1 MVVTARVPPGHLMPC
16 HNVWDGEVCR
26 CLTLIPVVMPPVQ
39 AAWVAPNQHLE
50 RRMMADGGRNSV
62 LHPLSF
68 LNTTQIWSKWSFCEL
83 RVSLPAVLCL
93 FMVSVIQG
101 NSGSASSL
109 FLIVFWESHSGE
121 TCRCWFK
128 QYQVYYFVPKD
139 PLHILFRIFYLGLVA
154 LHEYF
159 NSEFWFCSKLW
170 EISGDVSSDLQN
182 TLTAGTLIC
191 AEQHK

>member
-62 LHPLSF
+62 LHPLNF

-93 FMVSVIQG
+93 FMVSVIRG

-128 QYQVYYFVPKD
+128 QYQVYYFAKRPSSHTVQN
-139 PLHILFRIFYLGLVA
+139 ILFGFGSCVLSMNILTLNSNFVQSYGKSLEMWVLTYRIHWQQVP
-154 LHEYF
+154 
-159 NSEFWFCSKLW
+159 
-170 EISGDVSSDLQN
+170 
-182 TLTAGTLIC
+182 
-191 AEQHK
+191 

>member
-1 MVVTARVPPGHLMPC
+1 MCLSVPVLLFLTVLSWSCQPECHQGIWCPVTMSGMGKCVGVWLSSLWWCLLSRLAGWHLISTWRRGWWQM
-16 HNVWDGEVCR
+16 GGGTR
-26 CLTLIPVVMPPVQ
+26 CFIL
-39 AAWVAPNQHLE
+39 
-50 RRMMADGGRNSV
+50 R
-62 LHPLSF
+62 F
-68 LNTTQIWSKWSFCEL
+68 LNTMQIWSKWSFCEL
-83 RVSLPAVLCL
+83 GVSLPAVLCL

-159 NSEFWFCSKLW
+159 NSEF
-170 EISGDVSSDLQN
+170 
-182 TLTAGTLIC
+182 
-191 AEQHK
+191 